1 MPQLG
6 IRHVCQVNVLIKRSR
21 SKIMHSAVCAKVDT
35 AQILVHAWATGTPR
49 RRVPCRSL
57 ATALAIRGRSLPP
70 TEQPHTT
77 PEARPGDRLFLW
89 TSEGAEDI
97 VLETMSDIPFEIV
110 LVEISRRSM
119 PRVRNLLAS
128 ANMTRAWPCPRSRK
142 RKSETWIR
150 GRSSWEHRQAGGARV
165 GVA

>member
-1 MPQLG
+1 MHGPAGPRDGEYRVAASQ
-6 IRHVCQVNVLIKRSR
+6 RH
-21 SKIMHSAVCAKVDT
+21 
-35 AQILVHAWATGTPR
+35 
-49 RRVPCRSL
+49 SL
-57 ATALAIRGRSLPP
+57 RGRSLPP